1 MKTLQKMTSKTSE
14 EETLPENRA
23 VVSLQLLQ
31 AVELAQ
37 VPDLGNQVRQVLRG
51 AIGAQRPKLLKRTAY
66 EWRHRQS
73 NL

>member
-37 VPDLGNQVRQVLRG
+37 VPDLGNKVRQG
-51 AIGAQRPKLLKRTAY
+51 QR
-66 EWRHRQS
+66 